1 MLPGPRWLPNAA
13 LMHPQRVVVVGFSI
27 AMLLMFIVG
36 VRDLYLLRER
46 VLSLHQHD
54 VALRARGTEAVINS
68 ERFKLSFLRDYAQ
81 QLIELQQGAGRVT
94 GDDAIEQAYAARNDH
109 VWQLPVPFGDSPV
122 VGVSP
127 DVMKGLAGFERR
139 DDELRADLRAAR
151 QLSHVLGVNQ
161 RSNRSDGNFTFISSN
176 GFYVTYPP
184 LPQDKAPELIRRFN
198 DMAYYRGLL
207 PDRDPSQDMR
217 WAPIYTQYE
226 SAALLTTLSVPV
238 YVEKRFRGVV
248 AVDVELSLLR
258 DMIGQPEVVG
268 AKRYLLD
275 RKGDAIVS
283 SETKDRTNLRWPD
296 DFGKGLRNIPVTELY
311 ARRAGM
317 LHVDGRYVIFERV
330 GSAGNWMLIDTLDD
344 LDVYR
349 TVAERT
355 SLPLLAIW
363 IALPLLMYITL
374 RVVTLLFRHYL
385 AAGEKLQQMAET
397 DPLTGLA
404 NRRHFSDAYRKESAR
419 ALRDE
424 KPLAMLMLD
433 IDFFKRVNDK
443 WGHASGD
450 RVLTALADVLR
461 NSLRAADLPARLGG
475 EEFAVLLPGATM
487 NEATAT
493 AERLRLAMAA
503 ASVEPAPDAP
513 PPETGDGRIRFTVS
527 IGVAEAVTD
536 GCRTLDAML
545 AVADRRL
552 YAAKQAGR
560 NRVCAADALADCA
573 AAPQVQG

>member
-1 MLPGPRWLPNAA
+1 M
-13 LMHPQRVVVVGFSI
+13 
-27 AMLLMFIVG
+27 
-36 VRDLYLLRER
+36 
-46 VLSLHQHD
+46 
-54 VALRARGTEAVINS
+54 
-68 ERFKLSFLRDYAQ
+68 
-81 QLIELQQGAGRVT
+81 
-94 GDDAIEQAYAARNDH
+94 
-109 VWQLPVPFGDSPV
+109 
-122 VGVSP
+122 
-127 DVMKGLAGFERR
+127 
-139 DDELRADLRAAR
+139 
-151 QLSHVLGVNQ
+151 
-161 RSNRSDGNFTFISSN
+161 
-176 GFYVTYPP
+176 
-184 LPQDKAPELIRRFN
+184 
-198 DMAYYRGLL
+198 
-207 PDRDPSQDMR
+207 
-217 WAPIYTQYE
+217 
-226 SAALLTTLSVPV
+226 
-238 YVEKRFRGVV
+238 
-248 AVDVELSLLR
+248 
-258 DMIGQPEVVG
+258 
-268 AKRYLLD
+268 
-275 RKGDAIVS
+275 
-283 SETKDRTNLRWPD
+283 RWPD
-296 DFGKGLRNIPVTELY
+296 DFGKGVRNLPVTALY
-311 ARRAGM
+311 ARGAGM

-344 LDVYR
+344 HDVYR

-487 NEATAT
+487 DEATAT
-493 AERLRLAMAA
+493 AERLRVAMAA
-503 ASVEPAPDAP
+503 ASVEPAPDGP